1 MPEIST
7 MQMAQV
13 KDQVQNDQHIKH
25 SMHSSSVVL
34 CSAGQRVV
42 NLTSQYKQETPQARG
57 L

>member
-1 MPEIST
+1 MPAIST